1 MSIITFYVLASTQP
15 GLKTRARGLYY
26 KTLRTH
32 NIRQIDR
39 FLNKLVPYI
48 VHQKTHQFRQ
58 TR

>member
-1 MSIITFYVLASTQP
+1 MSIIALYGQARTQP
-15 GLKTRARGLYY
+15 ELKTRPRGLYY